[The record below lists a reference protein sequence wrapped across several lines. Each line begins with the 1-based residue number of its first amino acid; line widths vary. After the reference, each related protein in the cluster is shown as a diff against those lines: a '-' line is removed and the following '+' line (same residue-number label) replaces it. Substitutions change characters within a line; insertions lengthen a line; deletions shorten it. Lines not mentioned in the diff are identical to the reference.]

1 MNNYIIKIKKIN
13 QNKFEHSRR
22 EYFNRVCEKLHLSSA
37 VQIIKP
43 TPYPIDCIN
52 FSSSIV
58 KDPRKIREKKCTA
71 SRKKYIYIFFSFV
84 VHCPASYLVNVT
96 ENTYC
101 RGLLC
106 ETSNAKKLAII
117 RGQPR
122 GYRERMFFHER
133 EMKFQ

>member
-1 MNNYIIKIKKIN
+1 MIYINNYIIKIKKIN

-71 SRKKYIYIFFSFV
+71 SRKKKIYIYSSRSLFIVRPRIWLTSPRIRTAGV
-84 VHCPASYLVNVT
+84 
-96 ENTYC
+96 YC
-101 RGLLC
+101 
-106 ETSNAKKLAII
+106 AKHPTRKSW
-117 RGQPR
+117 R
-122 GYRERMFFHER
+122 
-133 EMKFQ
+133 